1 MTTRSDH
8 RRPASRP
15 AKRRGRRLAV
25 ATATAALCAIVA
37 FVLLPTGHLNSR
49 SLVQVN
55 GSLFAVPAG
64 AQADALAE
72 LTALPVRP
80 GSTLDLTGNVISIG
94 DGAAPSREVDG
105 RPLDDDV
112 ELTDGAQVI
121 VRHGSPTLEGLVRT
135 TKAIPFQTV
144 VEGSGD
150 ALEVVK
156 AGSLGERAVYTG
168 ALSRT
173 QGFTVVLEPAQ
184 NAVVRKTGAA
194 GKGPKLVALTFDD
207 GPGEYTPA
215 VLDALAAKKAPATFF
230 VLGPGAKA
238 RPDLIK
244 RMKAEGH
251 LVANHG
257 WTHKPLTTLSEAQIR
272 SEISRT
278 DAVIGGSRYVRPA
291 YGARN
296 EKVKAVVASMGMKI
310 ALWNVDTRDWEKP
323 DVDAIMGW
331 VKKQTRPNG
340 IIIMHDGGSNRSAT
354 VAAIPVIVDWLRAN
368 GYTLVTI
375 DKIL

>member
-1 MTTRSDH
+1 MTTTPDNV
-8 RRPASRP
+8 RPAPRP
-15 AKRRGRRLAV
+15 AQQRRRRLGVISAAV
-25 ATATAALCAIVA
+25 LVCALLA
-37 FVLLPTGHLNSR
+37 FALLPTGHLNSR
-49 SLVQVN
+49 SLVQIN
-55 GSLFAVPAG
+55 GSVFAVPAG
-64 AQADALAE
+64 ARATIVAE
-72 LTALPVRP
+72 LIASPLRS

-94 DGAAPSREVDG
+94 DGAAPTREIDS
-105 RPLDDDV
+105 RPLDHDV
-112 ELTDGAQVI
+112 ALTDGSRVV
-121 VRHGSPTLEGLVRT
+121 VRHGSSVLEGLVRT
-135 TKAIPFQTV
+135 TKTIPFETV
-144 VEGSGD
+144 VQGSGD
-150 ALEVVK
+150 GAEKVK
-156 AGSLGERAVYTG
+156 EGSEGTRAVYTG
-168 ALSRT
+168 AVSRT
-173 QGFTVVLEPAQ
+173 QGFAVVLEPAQ
-184 NAVVRKTGAA
+184 NAVVPKGAA
-194 GKGPKLVALTFDD
+194 GGSGQKLVALTFDD
-207 GPGEYTPA
+207 GPGKYTPA
-215 VLDALAAKKAPATFF
+215 VLDALAAKRAPATFF

-257 WTHKPLTTLSEAQIR
+257 WTHKPLTTLSEAEIR

-278 DAVIGGSRYVRPA
+278 DDVIGGSRYVRPA

-296 EKVKAVVASMGMKI
+296 EKVKAVIASMGMKL
-310 ALWNVDTRDWEKP
+310 AMWNVDTRDWEKP